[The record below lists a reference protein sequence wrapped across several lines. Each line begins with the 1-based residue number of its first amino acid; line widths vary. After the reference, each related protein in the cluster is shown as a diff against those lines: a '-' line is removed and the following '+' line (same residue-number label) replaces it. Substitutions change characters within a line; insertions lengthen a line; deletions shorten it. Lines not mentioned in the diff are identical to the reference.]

1 VVFTLTASG
10 ARLRTMNNATVTPHL
25 GYVTAETLADFYVD
39 TLETVTAY
47 AESSPTR
54 A

>member
-10 ARLRTMNNATVTPHL
+10 RLRAMNNATVTPHL
-25 GYVTAETLADFYVD
+25 GYTAETLADFYVD
-39 TLETVTAY
+39 TLESVTAY

-54 A
+54 M